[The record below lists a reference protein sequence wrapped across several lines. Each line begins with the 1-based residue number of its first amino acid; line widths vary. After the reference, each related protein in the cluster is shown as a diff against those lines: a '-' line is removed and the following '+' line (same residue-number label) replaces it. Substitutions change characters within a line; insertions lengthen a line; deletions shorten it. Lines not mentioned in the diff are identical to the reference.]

1 MLKGLFTII
10 WSINWLIYLQYIL
23 NKIFEYLNS
32 KYFCTIYECHKRV
45 NSLNIL
51 QLLCSHFP
59 SIYLQI

>member
-45 NSLNIL
+45 NS
-51 QLLCSHFP
+51 S
-59 SIYLQI
+59 